1 MALVTN
7 NISGSSSDSSKIG
20 ITGSVI
26 ISNSG
31 DAQFPSIGSDAVLFV
46 SGSETAK
53 SVFGGAAKISGSL
66 STDGN
71 VTLGNSSDDILIV
84 SGTSQFVRDVI
95 SSTDII
101 ASGTLKSLN
110 STGDEGGEV
119 FLSKPVTNTTLNTG
133 VTIDVYQDRVRI
145 FETGGTNRGGY
156 YDISALSAGVGTN
169 LASGGGSGAPTGAQ
183 YVTLA
188 TNASLTDER
197 VLTAGSGISITDGGA
212 GSTVTISATG
222 TSDPSAQYLV
232 LASTSSLSNERTFT
246 PGTGLTGTDGGANS
260 NYVLAINDS
269 VVATVSGTS
278 FTGPISSTGFTSTDR
293 VLITSGSSRT
303 ISQAGALIYDSTN
316 QYLGIGTT
324 PSRNVHVANG
334 FRLGSAGSYVEWVG
348 VNSTTT
354 RITVGGTQTTL
365 EMNQDTLFPPNKT
378 IGFQSA
384 LASAKDSGFSRA
396 AAGIINV
403 SGSAPGALFR
413 FNASSTP
420 LSAGDLGMN
429 TSSGRPNALISGSV
443 RQLAHIDEVALLAGA
458 QFTGNVGITG
468 SLSTTDDVGIGTPPI
483 ATARLLVSGTS
494 TGTDTTLMVRHGVAQ
509 GSSLPVFAV
518 MNSAG
523 SSLLLVSGS
532 GATTINGNT
541 AITGT
546 FGINS
551 SVTSTNTGVLFQSGG
566 VIRTDSFFVFDNVNK
581 YLGIGNVGTLA
592 RSLQAFGGIRLG
604 SSTNY
609 LDLNMISPMARTS
622 VAGTITFLELD
633 HPVTITQSNKLSF
646 TSFAAQTA
654 DAAFSR
660 AAAGIIS
667 VSGSAPGAL
676 FRFNASSTPAS
687 AGDLGMNTTTGRPNA
702 LIGGSV
708 RELAHVSEIAPST
721 ASYVVIGLDSSL
733 PNDRVLTAGSGIS
746 ITDGGAGSTITISA
760 TGGGS
765 GGADAAAS
773 YVVLSATS
781 SLSNER
787 VLAAGSGIS
796 ITDGGPGGSVTIAA
810 TGGGGGGGDTY
821 FSSTTAGSIFTSGSA
836 AFKGNEFV
844 DSPAN
849 KGTDVFFYVSGST
862 TQKAL
867 FGGDVRVSG
876 SLTVGTGSIILTS
889 NDIQFGSSTNRLELS
904 GSKLKLFDGANTS
917 GITLGSDLIL
927 VESKYITGD
936 TQTITFSNL
945 DGDRDRA
952 YYLIMNRAQGGS
964 TTSFEIRPNGTTSN
978 LLGYYHF
985 VSSAGPTHSVGS
997 YGTSISFGGSV
1008 PSGSFG
1014 TLEVVFSA
1022 TRFSRSRV
1030 FNLRHNYVVP
1040 GTPSYNQNS
1049 IVGVWSDTSTLLTS
1063 LDIYGSTSSAFLSGT
1078 HVHLYK
1084 LRNA

>member
-26 ISNSG
+26 ISNRG

-133 VTIDVYQDRVRI
+133 VTIDVYQNRVRI

-232 LASTSSLSNERTFT
+232 LASTASLSNERTFT

-348 VNSTTT
+348 VNSTIT

-378 IGFQSA
+378 LGFQSA

-429 TSSGRPNALISGSV
+429 T
-443 RQLAHIDEVALLAGA
+443 
-458 QFTGNVGITG
+458 
-468 SLSTTDDVGIGTPPI
+468 
-483 ATARLLVSGTS
+483 
-494 TGTDTTLMVRHGVAQ
+494 
-509 GSSLPVFAV
+509 
-518 MNSAG
+518 
-523 SSLLLVSGS
+523 
-532 GATTINGNT
+532 
-541 AITGT
+541 
-546 FGINS
+546 
-551 SVTSTNTGVLFQSGG
+551 
-566 VIRTDSFFVFDNVNK
+566 
-581 YLGIGNVGTLA
+581 
-592 RSLQAFGGIRLG
+592 
-604 SSTNY
+604 
-609 LDLNMISPMARTS
+609 
-622 VAGTITFLELD
+622 
-633 HPVTITQSNKLSF
+633 
-646 TSFAAQTA
+646 
-654 DAAFSR
+654 
-660 AAAGIIS
+660 
-667 VSGSAPGAL
+667 
-676 FRFNASSTPAS
+676 
-687 AGDLGMNTTTGRPNA
+687 TTGRPNA
-702 LIGGSV
+702 LIGGV
-708 RELAHVSEIAPST
+708 ARELAHVAEIAPST

-844 DSPAN
+844 DSPAD

-876 SLTVGTGSIILTS
+876 SLTVGTGSITLTS

-964 TTSFEIRPNGTTSN
+964 STSFEIRPNGTTSN
-978 LLGYYHF
+978 LVGYYHF
-985 VSSAGPTHSVGS
+985 ISSAGPTHTAGS
-997 YGTSISFGGSV
+997 YGSSISFGGSIA
-1008 PSGSFG
+1008 SGSFG

-1049 IVGVWSDTSTLLTS
+1049 VIGVWSDTSTLLTS
-1063 LDIYGSTSSAFLSGT
+1063 LDIYGSTSSAFVSGT